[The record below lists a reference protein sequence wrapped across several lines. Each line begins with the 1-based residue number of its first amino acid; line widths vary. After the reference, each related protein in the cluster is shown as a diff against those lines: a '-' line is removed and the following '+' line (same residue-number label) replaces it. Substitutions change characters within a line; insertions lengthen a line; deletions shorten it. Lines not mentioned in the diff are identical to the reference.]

1 MKTKLIAFILI
12 LVFPL
17 LAFGKEN
24 IKITGT
30 YSDLYYNEEGGD
42 LLGCEIRI
50 VAAKDGYEGTFQMS
64 EGGPDSLLLIK
75 PITVE
80 GDKIKFKIPDE
91 SLYAG
96 EFAGNITKNKL
107 EGILTLK
114 SGNPIKLNLKRGK
127 SYWDK

>member
-1 MKTKLIAFILI
+1 
-12 LVFPL
+12 L

-50 VAAKDGYEGTFQMS
+50 VVAKDGYEGTFQMS

-80 GDKIKFKIPDE
+80 DDKIKFKVPEE

-96 EFAGNITKNKL
+96 EFAGKITKTCLK
-107 EGILTLK
+107 GVLTFK
-114 SGNPIKLNLKRGK
+114 SGNKLVLNLKRGK
-127 SYWDK
+127 SYWD